1 MKVEINTKR
10 VLEDIYALSALQGY
24 ANLPRRERAL
34 LQEDQMEGLMVLV
47 DDAWAEIVMGL
58 MPRIE
63 DYVMPSVGVNGSMW
77 VQVKDEYAMNGM
89 VVGAV
94 VAVATRTIACM
105 VLGAIYEATAEGAQ
119 YAKRASRGIAMIRD
133 AIDSTAGE
141 PRLQG
146 YR

>member
-1 MKVEINTKR
+1 MKVEIITKK

-24 ANLPRRERAL
+24 ANLPRRELAL

-77 VQVKDEYAMNGM
+77 VQVKDEYAMSGM

-133 AIDSTAGE
+133 AIDSTTGE
-141 PRLQG
+141 PRLHG

>member
-47 DDAWAEIVMGL
+47 DDAWAETVMGL

-63 DYVMPSVGVNGSMW
+63 DYAMPSVGVNGSMW
-77 VQVKDEYAMNGM
+77 VQVKDEYAMTGV

-94 VAVATRTIACM
+94 AAVATRTIACM

-141 PRLQG
+141 PRLHG